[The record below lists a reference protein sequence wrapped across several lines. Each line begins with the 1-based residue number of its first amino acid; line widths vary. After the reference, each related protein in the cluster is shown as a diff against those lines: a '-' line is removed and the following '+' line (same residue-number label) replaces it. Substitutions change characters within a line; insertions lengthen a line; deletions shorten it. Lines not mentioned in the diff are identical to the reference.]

1 MPIVTPSTFRTG
13 GAYPL
18 RPITIKVPTKYRMPR
33 FGLGNFYRATPVTHA
48 PLSGL
53 GNVIR
58 SIGQFYRQSSA
69 FLPTAINPDL
79 TTNCPAAA
87 AGSSCPA
94 ALPGSYACPARATGR
109 TCPVQTVTKRRNF
122 PSFGLGGL
130 RGYSGNYYVD
140 TASGYSVEAMGAGAA
155 TIFDSAGDTIY
166 QSGSGGLLQNY
177 GPFYVDADGNI
188 YVGAVE
194 VWDTQDGLTGVA
206 PPATASAAPAVA
218 TATKAVATSTT
229 QAPGSGFW
237 AAPVGYQTAAA
248 PAPLSTSWFDK
259 STTLF
264 GMTLKNSD
272 LAAVLGIGGLFVVM
286 SQRKRR

>member
-1 MPIVTPSTFRTG
+1 
-13 GAYPL
+13 
-18 RPITIKVPTKYRMPR
+18 MPR

-79 TTNCPAAA
+79 TTNCPAVA
-87 AGSSCPA
+87 AGYASCPA
-94 ALPGSYACPARATGR
+94 APPGSRTCPAKATGKA
-109 TCPVQTVTKRRNF
+109 CPVQTVSVRRTM
-122 PSFGLGGL
+122 PHFGLSGL
-130 RGYSGNYYVD
+130 RGYSGSYYVD
-140 TASGYSVEAMGAGAA
+140 TASGYSVEATGPGMA

-166 QSGSGGLLQNY
+166 QSSSNASTFNQNY
-177 GPFYVDADGNI
+177 GPFSVDAVGNI
-188 YVGAVE
+188 YIGAVE
-194 VWDTQDGLTGVA
+194 IWDTENGLTGA
-206 PPATASAAPAVA
+206 TPPATASAAPAVS
-218 TATKAVATSTT
+218 TAP
-229 QAPGSGFW
+229 APIAQIAAQSSGFF
-237 AAPVGYQTAAA
+237 AAPVGYTAT
-248 PAPLSTSWFDK
+248 PATPAVSTSWFDK